1 MGALSVPI
9 ANSNDYR
16 QITGTF
22 VVTAAGEFLPMQL
35 IYQGKTTRCHP
46 KFDFPDGFE
55 VTHSENHWSNKE
67 KAISLIENII
77 LPYVE
82 RTKERLDLPEEQKW
96 IVIKD
101 VFKGQWT
108 ENVKT
113 TISDNNGMMT
123 PVPANMTNHFQP
135 LDLSTNRSCKA
146 LLKKEAQQWY
156 ASQVSD
162 QLNNDVDQDHI
173 KVDLKI
179 SNLKPLHA
187 KWMTKF
193 YDFIRCNPAIVMSGW
208 KKAGITASMREEI
221 VTDDPFN

>member
-1 MGALSVPI
+1 MVP
-9 ANSNDYR
+9 A
-16 QITGTF
+16 
-22 VVTAAGEFLPMQL
+22 PHQL
-35 IYQGKTTRCHP
+35 RLVQDNTKQ
-46 KFDFPDGFE
+46 PDGFE
-55 VTHSENHWSNKE
+55 VTHSENHWSNEE

-187 KWMTKF
+187 KWITKF